1 MTVPQL
7 RHKVKDQARMVLK
20 HREDARRELPQDP
33 AEVLRNEH
41 VARKRKAWL
50 REVGV
55 APPLVPAPLPSLGKV
70 ASKRLKEEHL
80 DKCWKEGVH
89 QNMIFVGQSQPS
101 SNSRAECTKRW
112 RKRRRKK

>member
-20 HREDARRELPQDP
+20 HREDARQELPQDP

-50 REVGV
+50 KEVGLV
-55 APPLVPAPLPSLGKV
+55 PPLVPAPLPSLGKV